1 MQKQKRSTPHAQH
14 AQRGAAVHLAMQ
26 AGASM
31 IGGFAA
37 AALLFSGLAALRC
50 KVDIAPQLL
59 SPIATVAMQFC
70 GSLRLPGGKPS
81 FPLYRPS
88 KGRRCFAPV
97 RLAACLGSYCKTV
110 AVEFGKKAGF
120 AFVPRLCFPCQSLV
134 SVSKLCSR
142 VKLPVKGHRRC
153 KCFVNL

>member
-59 SPIATVAMQFC
+59 SPIATVAL
-70 GSLRLPGGKPS
+70 SIAVL
-81 FPLYRPS
+81 
-88 KGRRCFAPV
+88 FAGLI
-97 RLAACLGSYCKTV
+97 LAALHQKKGLLCGLLIGTV
-110 AVEFGKKAGF
+110 FYAILWIAALTRGQTEFSALSAIKGA
-120 AFVPRLCFPCQSLV
+120 AL
-134 SVSKLCSR
+134 LCSGAVGGLFGIVLQDRRRR
-142 VKLPVKGHRRC
+142 VR
-153 KCFVNL
+153 